1 MPHVNAN
8 KIEIEYDTFGKNSH
22 RPLLL
27 IIGLGTQM
35 INWNDDFC
43 RKLVD
48 KGHFVIR
55 FDNRDA
61 GKSSHLGHLGIP
73 DLQAVMTATQEGGHY
88 APPYTLGD
96 MAADAVG
103 LLDALNLDKA
113 HVCGISMGGMIGQV
127 MAIEHPHRL
136 ASLISMQSST
146 GDIQLPPPTPEAME
160 AMISA
165 PPEDRDVFIDYLA
178 GVYRAFSGGS
188 VKFSEQL
195 ARDYAAASYDRG
207 LYPEGFTRQMTAIMT
222 YGSRTEALRKITIP
236 TLVIHGDSDALV
248 PPEHGKATADA
259 ISGANFLMVQGLGHG
274 MVYPDTWD
282 EIVDAITTHT
292 EKAETRIQK

>member
-1 MPHVNAN
+1 MPRVEAN
-8 KIEIEYDTFGKNSH
+8 TIEIEYDTFGKISD

-61 GKSSHLGHLGIP
+61 GKSSHLDHLGMP
-73 DLQAVMTATQEGGHY
+73 DLQEVMTITQEGGHY
-88 APPYTLGD
+88 APPYTLSD

-103 LLDALNLDKA
+103 LLDALNRDKA
-113 HVCGISMGGMIGQV
+113 HVCGISMGGMISQL
-127 MAIEHPHRL
+127 MAIEHPERM

-146 GDIQLPPPTPEAME
+146 GDIQLPPPTPEAIE
-160 AMISA
+160 AMIST
-165 PPEDRDVFIDYLA
+165 PPEDRDVYIDYLA

-222 YGSRTEALRKITIP
+222 CGSRTEALRKLSIP
-236 TLVIHGDSDALV
+236 TLVIHGDSVSLV

-259 ISGANFLMVQGLGHG
+259 ISGSQFLIVEGLGHG
-274 MVYPDTWD
+274 LVYPDTWD
-282 EIVDAITTHT
+282 EIVDAITEHT
-292 EKAETRIQK
+292 EKTEMKG